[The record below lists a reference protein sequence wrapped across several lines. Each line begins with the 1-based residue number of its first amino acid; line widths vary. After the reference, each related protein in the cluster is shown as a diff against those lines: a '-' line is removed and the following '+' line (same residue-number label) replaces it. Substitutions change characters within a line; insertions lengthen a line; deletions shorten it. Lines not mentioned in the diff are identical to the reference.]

1 MSESMRIWVEVVF
14 NVTYLIVIWT
24 LVVMMARHQSAV
36 APADRPVAKRLMW
49 AFALLAL
56 GDTGH
61 VGFRV
66 VAYALGGL
74 EANPAL
80 VGLGALSTAYTVT
93 LFYMLMVDIWRLR
106 FRKPLGIAG
115 WTLLGAGIV
124 RLIIMAFPANHWEQI
139 VPPYDWSLLRNALLV
154 VQGVGVMILILRDA
168 FRTDDTAFKWIGAM
182 IALSYAFYAPV
193 ILWSAQIPMLGML
206 MIPKTCA
213 YIAIAIIGY
222 RALFMD
228 RKNAPTQTG
237 RRGRVGGRPTSLRSS
252 KRQEASRF
260 DAHITTPNRPNRD
273 RMRG

>member
-1 MSESMRIWVEVVF
+1 MPESMRIGVEVVF

-24 LVVMMARHQSAV
+24 LVIMMARRQSAV
-36 APADRPVAKRLMW
+36 TSANRPVAKRMMW

-74 EANPAL
+74 EVNPAL

-106 FRKPLGIAG
+106 FHKPLGIAG
-115 WTLLGAGIV
+115 WTLLGAGVV
-124 RLIIMAFPANHWEQI
+124 RLIVMAFPANHWEQI
-139 VPPYDWSLLRNALLV
+139 IAPYNWSLLRNALLV

-168 FRTDDTAFKWIGAM
+168 IKTGDTTFKWIGAM

-193 ILWSAQIPMLGML
+193 ILWSAQMPMLGML

-213 YIAIAIIGY
+213 YVAIAIIGY
-222 RALFMD
+222 RALYLG
-228 RKNAPTQTG
+228 KESAPPQH
-237 RRGRVGGRPTSLRSS
+237 V
-252 KRQEASRF
+252 A
-260 DAHITTPNRPNRD
+260 AAA
-273 RMRG
+273 